1 MSIFNL
7 PNIEDLMRCHFT
19 ETCTGIECCVD
30 IPYLGLTLKPFFLL
44 NPCEYTLSYGI
55 NTINHTFSLF
65 DYEWGELKH
74 LTTII
79 LVEILIQQY

>member
-1 MSIFNL
+1 
-7 PNIEDLMRCHFT
+7 MRCHFM